1 MSLYD
6 QYYSNINKEYMF
18 TMIKEIINKKKEYD
32 ISLDTKNYPY
42 FLSSMI
48 KIFNEND
55 VEELEEIN
63 KILLDHNI
71 EYFLNKIE
79 NEQPF
84 HDTNNSMNL
93 TKNAMDER
101 LNEYISQRDQITLHD
116 NEEKPFKD
124 NEENSFKDNETSIES
139 LNSQLLTI
147 PSTNGLMKEFNDD
160 TSTPS
165 THVTIK
171 ECNSSTKSNE
181 KNIEIINE
189 DICQDDTI
197 YHINSSNRT
206 NINSSRF
213 NYKVDLIKQDIPCH
227 SLKKISKLIIPIEDL
242 YLFSI
247 PVLVIN
253 IPELDTTLHMQQE
266 EVIHGLHRDYGVY
279 KPIGIHNLLENNS
292 ERITIDIR
300 DISEKKYIFSDILK
314 VNIIETKHNKI
325 YFTCSEINKYDY
337 LIGDYIKIINNN
349 TFFLLNIL
357 QVPLKIKK
365 IQENIIICEYSGL
378 NELEKNKYTNIDM
391 KIMNMSNQNILYFN

>member
-139 LNSQLLTI
+139 LNSQL
-147 PSTNGLMKEFNDD
+147 
-160 TSTPS
+160 
-165 THVTIK
+165 
-171 ECNSSTKSNE
+171 C
-181 KNIEIINE
+181 
-189 DICQDDTI
+189 
-197 YHINSSNRT
+197 
-206 NINSSRF
+206 
-213 NYKVDLIKQDIPCH
+213 
-227 SLKKISKLIIPIEDL
+227 
-242 YLFSI
+242 LF
-247 PVLVIN
+247 
-253 IPELDTTLHMQQE
+253 H
-266 EVIHGLHRDYGVY
+266 
-279 KPIGIHNLLENNS
+279 
-292 ERITIDIR
+292 
-300 DISEKKYIFSDILK
+300 
-314 VNIIETKHNKI
+314 
-325 YFTCSEINKYDY
+325 
-337 LIGDYIKIINNN
+337 
-349 TFFLLNIL
+349 
-357 QVPLKIKK
+357 
-365 IQENIIICEYSGL
+365 
-378 NELEKNKYTNIDM
+378 
-391 KIMNMSNQNILYFN
+391 